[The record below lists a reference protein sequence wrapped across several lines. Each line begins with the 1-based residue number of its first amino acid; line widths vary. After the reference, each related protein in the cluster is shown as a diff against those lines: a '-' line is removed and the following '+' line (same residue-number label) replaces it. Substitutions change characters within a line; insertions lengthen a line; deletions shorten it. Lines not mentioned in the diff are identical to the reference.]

1 MTKSIEVLNI
11 LGKKIVIFSSFPSC
25 RLMPCPSMGQFEV
38 LNGYTNTYFLTAV
51 FLETRASFK
60 KNCC

>member
-11 LGKKIVIFSSFPSC
+11 LGKKIVIFSSFPYC
-25 RLMPCPSMGQFEV
+25 RLMHCPSMGHFEV
-38 LNGYTNTYFLTAV
+38 LNGSTSKQQFFLKLV
-51 FLETRASFK
+51 PVSK